1 MCCLLNANHTRNR
14 HFQTLVLKARKGLR
28 CGFDSH
34 RALDIEVSLR
44 CAILK
49 TGSIKWPTHIFTKW
63 PFCMGHLQNTL
74 RRYADKTEV
83 DPMKLT
89 LSAGLRALLIVGA
102 SFIGGYARISSP

>member
-1 MCCLLNANHTRNR
+1 
-14 HFQTLVLKARKGLR
+14 
-28 CGFDSH
+28 
-34 RALDIEVSLR
+34 
-44 CAILK
+44 
-49 TGSIKWPTHIFTKW
+49 
-63 PFCMGHLQNTL
+63 MGHLQNTL